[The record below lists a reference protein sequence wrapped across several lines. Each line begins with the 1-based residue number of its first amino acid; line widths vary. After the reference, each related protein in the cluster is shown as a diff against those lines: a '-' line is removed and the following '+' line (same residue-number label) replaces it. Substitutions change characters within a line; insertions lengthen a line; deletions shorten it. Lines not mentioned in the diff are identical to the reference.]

1 MTELDTALYLLQNK
15 TRRLIVERL
24 VREPHYAMQL
34 AELIGVSQP
43 AVVKHLGELESGG
56 LVSKQKVPSNKGGPP
71 RTIYSVDRAFSLHID
86 LGPDLFRCET
96 RRLPKG
102 GPMRLSPKLPQ
113 ASQSIA
119 ESLSGRKK
127 IAVAEGLAHLR
138 TLAQVMDDLD
148 AQRDAVVS
156 LHQHIR
162 QRVSAG
168 VEADFEQYEER
179 TIVQSIVESGGERL
193 DITAL
198 IQKELVGEANV
209 GEVIETIRSQLE
221 RQIARRSGHIIAA
234 PLNTELRWYLG
245 PGSN

>member
-168 VEADFEQYEER
+168 VEADFEQYDER
-179 TIVQSIVESGGERL
+179 TIVQSIVEASGERL

-198 IQKELVGEANV
+198 IQKELVGNANV
-209 GEVIETIRSQLE
+209 GEMIEAIRSQLE
-221 RQIARRSGHIIAA
+221 RHVARRSGHIIAA

-245 PGSN
+245 PGSK

>member
-71 RTIYSVDRAFSLHID
+71 RTIYSVERSFSLHID
-86 LGPDLFRCET
+86 LGPDLFRCEM

-209 GEVIETIRSQLE
+209 GEMIETIRSQLE

-245 PGSN
+245 PGPN

>member
-43 AVVKHLGELESGG
+43 AVVKHLSELESGG
-56 LVSKQKVPSNKGGPP
+56 LVSKQKVPSKKGGPP
-71 RTIYSVDRAFSLHID
+71 RTIYSVDKAFSLHID

-102 GPMRLSPKLPQ
+102 GPMRLSQKLPQ

-138 TLAQVMDDLD
+138 TLAQVMDELD

-179 TIVQSIVESGGERL
+179 TIVQSIVEASGERL
-193 DITAL
+193 DIAAL

-209 GEVIETIRSQLE
+209 GEMIESIRSQLE
-221 RQIARRSGHIIAA
+221 RQIARRAGHIIAA